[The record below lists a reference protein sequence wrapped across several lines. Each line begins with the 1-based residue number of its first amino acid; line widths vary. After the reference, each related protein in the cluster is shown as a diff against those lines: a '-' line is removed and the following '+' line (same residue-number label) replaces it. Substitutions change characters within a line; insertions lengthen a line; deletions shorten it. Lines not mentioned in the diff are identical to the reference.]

1 MALRARRC
9 AIRKKNIIKKKLI
22 KNFEIAYG
30 VAWSKVRSRIRS
42 GGGVNSFE
50 TSYGVACS
58 KVGKR
63 RWRRKR
69 WRKRRRPH
77 MAWLGQRLGRG
88 DGRGHAH
95 QQRCPWGHIC
105 AEDVLACTRSV
116 LKET

>member
-50 TSYGVACS
+50 TSYGVAWS

-63 RWRRKR
+63 RRSGARTSAAL
-69 WRKRRRPH
+69 P
-77 MAWLGQRLGRG
+77 LGSYM
-88 DGRGHAH
+88 
-95 QQRCPWGHIC
+95 C
-105 AEDVLACTRSV
+105 
-116 LKET
+116 